1 MACTMIVIA
10 AFILGA
16 AIGWIR
22 ATRLDGNRADKLQ
35 YAAAYGLALSVLGV
49 FATVMIGRMG

>member
-1 MACTMIVIA
+1 MIVIA

-22 ATRLDGNRADKLQ
+22 ATQLDGNRADKLQ

>member
-1 MACTMIVIA
+1 MPQGMIVIA
-10 AFILGA
+10 CLTIGA
-16 AIGWIR
+16 VIGWVR
-22 ATRLDGNRADKLQ
+22 AANQGGKLADKLQ

>member
-1 MACTMIVIA
+1 MPCPMIVIA
-10 AFILGA
+10 AFLIGA
-16 AIGWIR
+16 AIGWVR

-49 FATVMIGRMG
+49 FATVMLGRMG